1 MIVADSSALLD
12 ALLARPPDSDL
23 LARLS
28 TEGGV
33 HVPHLVDLE
42 VAQVLGRLVRA
53 GRLSL
58 DRASDALRD
67 YVDLTLVRYP
77 HEPFLDRIW
86 ELRPNLTA
94 YDAAF
99 VALSEALDAPL
110 VTTDARLAG
119 VPGIAASVEV
129 YPRS

>member
-12 ALLARPPDSDL
+12 AILVRPPDSGL

-28 TEGGV
+28 TGGGV

-53 GRLSL
+53 GRLSQ

-67 YVDLTLVRYP
+67 YVDLTLARYP
-77 HEPFLDRIW
+77 HEPFLGRIW

-99 VALSEALDAPL
+99 VALSEALGAPL
-110 VTTDARLAG
+110 VTTDARLVG
-119 VPGIAASVEV
+119 VPGVSASVEV
-129 YPRS
+129 YPRT

>member
-1 MIVADSSALLD
+1 VIVADSSALLD
-12 ALLARPPDSDL
+12 ALLVRPPDSGL

-42 VAQVLGRLVRA
+42 VAQVLGRLVRV
-53 GRLSL
+53 GRLSQ

-77 HEPFLDRIW
+77 HEPFLGRIW

-99 VALSEALDAPL
+99 VALSEALGAPL
-110 VTTDARLAG
+110 VTTDARLVS
-119 VPGIAASVEV
+119 VPGVSASVEV

>member
-1 MIVADSSALLD
+1 VIVADSPALLD
-12 ALLARPPDSDL
+12 ALLVRPPDSGL
-23 LARLS
+23 LARLA

-42 VAQVLGRLVRA
+42 VAQVLGRLVRT
-53 GRLSL
+53 GRLGF
-58 DRASDALRD
+58 DRATDALQD
-67 YVDLTLVRYP
+67 YADLTLVRYP
-77 HEPFLDRIW
+77 HAPFLGRIW

-99 VALSEALDAPL
+99 VALSEALDAPG

-119 VPGIAASVEV
+119 VPGVSASVEV
-129 YPRS
+129 HPRS